1 MATQI
6 LAKRISDW
14 APIEIIVQSLDDIQ
28 CICGMVNQE
37 DKESFVLEIVS
48 GSEVEIVEK
57 LHEIIQEK
65 VNKEFGIKVDYNYSN
80 ILSLT
85 N

>member
-14 APIEIIVQSLDDIQ
+14 APIEIIVQPLDDIQ
-28 CICGMVNQE
+28 CICGMINQE
-37 DKESFVLEIVS
+37 DKESFVLENVY
-48 GSEVEIVEK
+48 V
-57 LHEIIQEK
+57 L
-65 VNKEFGIKVDYNYSN
+65 N
-80 ILSLT
+80 IGPNNVLYLSWK

>member
-1 MATQI
+1 
-6 LAKRISDW
+6 
-14 APIEIIVQSLDDIQ
+14 
-28 CICGMVNQE
+28 MVNQE

-65 VNKEFGIKVDYNYSN
+65 VNKEFGIKVDYNYPN